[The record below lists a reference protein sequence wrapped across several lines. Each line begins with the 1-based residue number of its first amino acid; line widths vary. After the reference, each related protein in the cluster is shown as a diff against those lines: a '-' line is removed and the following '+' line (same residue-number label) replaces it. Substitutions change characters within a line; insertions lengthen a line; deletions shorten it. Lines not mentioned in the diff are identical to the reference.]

1 MCEYPN
7 VIGTMKVMEEN
18 HLATFCHKYPA
29 TNDNQLGVTSAPFTT
44 DDKKLQLGRFYYT
57 MNSVLNH
64 FDKCRDTARVLLFN
78 GRTICYWFFQHACI
92 YILSYIKIRLCC
104 ATMKTRYC

>member
-44 DDKKLQLGRFYYT
+44 DDTRVWDKL
-57 MNSVLNH
+57 N
-64 FDKCRDTARVLLFN
+64 
-78 GRTICYWFFQHACI
+78 
-92 YILSYIKIRLCC
+92 
-104 ATMKTRYC
+104 